1 MSPQSGPSLCPDT
14 KTGSFLHWLVGYRVR
29 GSGQT
34 SLVVAYVVL
43 AAAAYLP
50 VLFAAVISG
59 VPLWRANHAARLTL
73 LHDWGLAYGLL
84 ISLPTLFVLFLSD
97 ELVLAASLRQIQR
110 DGIVDVADGDAKTL
124 TESWERK
131 FRKANIVSQ
140 LAGITA
146 GLCLGLAT
154 LLAYRGTAGKTWI
167 VPVSGVGLVSYSYAF
182 GISLLYAMVIIYV
195 WRCVTISSFLRAL
208 VAVAPLRLLPFHPDK
223 CGGLRPV
230 GRLGLRNQYT
240 LTILGLNIVLLI
252 LVWVFSQDRDQSVQL
267 VLLLASLAYLT
278 LGPLVFMAPLLP
290 FRDGMLQA
298 KAEWTSQ
305 VAGLLRKEFERLRG
319 RITTGEITSTDE
331 AAIDRLRKLG
341 AVIDELPVWPFD
353 AQTLRKFATAYVV
366 PLLLPVLGKVLLL
379 AIGL

>member
-1 MSPQSGPSLCPDT
+1 
-14 KTGSFLHWLVGYRVR
+14 
-29 GSGQT
+29 
-34 SLVVAYVVL
+34 
-43 AAAAYLP
+43 
-50 VLFAAVISG
+50 
-59 VPLWRANHAARLTL
+59 
-73 LHDWGLAYGLL
+73 
-84 ISLPTLFVLFLSD
+84 
-97 ELVLAASLRQIQR
+97 
-110 DGIVDVADGDAKTL
+110 
-124 TESWERK
+124 
-131 FRKANIVSQ
+131 
-140 LAGITA
+140 
-146 GLCLGLAT
+146 LAT